1 MFYNMKKFLVLS
13 MVLLSVLSCSKEKTG
28 KNEDN
33 NRYDK
38 LYCEFMSIDAYET
51 EIELT
56 EIYNQLGTVGYIMRP
71 QLKGYSDG
79 FLKKHRVSD
88 EENARKEKN
97 LADTLSRYGF
107 RYEVGTDTYLKVI
120 YGGISGPA
128 RVYADVVV
136 DGRPAGDDI
145 SDLFEVAIRGMVRYP
160 EMNLIINE
168 HIKQHKGDV
177 GYCNIGFREF
187 FTQGTVPFSADY
199 DTYLYPKEGYTYL
212 IDGSTAI
219 HIEIPVTGIDAEGQ
233 EKSVVLTGTIQ
244 H

>member
-1 MFYNMKKFLVLS
+1 MKRILVFS
-13 MVLLSVLSCSKEKTG
+13 MVLLSILSCGKDETG
-28 KNEDN
+28 RNEDK

-51 EIELT
+51 EIEFT
-56 EIYNQLGTVGYIMRP
+56 DISNQAGTVGYIMRP

-88 EENARKEKN
+88 EETVRKEKN

-107 RYEVGTDTYLKVI
+107 RYDVGIDTYLNVI

-128 RVYADVVV
+128 RVYTNVEV
-136 DGRPAGDDI
+136 DGRPAGEDI
-145 SDLFEVAIRGMVRYP
+145 SDLFEVSIRGMVRYP
-160 EMNLIINE
+160 EMSLIISE

-177 GYCNIGFREF
+177 GYYSLGFREF

-199 DTYLYPKEGYTYL
+199 DTYLYPKEGYSYL
-212 IDGSTAI
+212 FDGSTAI